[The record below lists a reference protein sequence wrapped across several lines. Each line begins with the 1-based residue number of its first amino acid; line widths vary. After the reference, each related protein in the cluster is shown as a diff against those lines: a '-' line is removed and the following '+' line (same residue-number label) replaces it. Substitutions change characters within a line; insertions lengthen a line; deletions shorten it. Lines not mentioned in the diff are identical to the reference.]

1 LFAGEKQKFLFFA
14 KFHFT
19 LFREKMQNFRE
30 IENAKL
36 LHTAKNSEN
45 FAKKKMRKFHEN
57 NENFAKNTEF
67 LRTNEAFWKP

>member
-1 LFAGEKQKFLFFA
+1 
-14 KFHFT
+14 
-19 LFREKMQNFRE
+19 MQNFRE

-45 FAKKKMRKFHEN
+45 FAKRKMRKFHEN